1 MVISN
6 VSELFGHVEIIDLCK
21 YMPIIIAYSY
31 KFFRL
36 CAMRLTLFT
45 LSAVLLSCSFSA
57 QARIYKWQD
66 EEGQIHFGDE
76 IPSKYI
82 IREHDE
88 LNYSGVVVKHR
99 DAAKTA
105 EQKAEEKR
113 IEYERKKAALIE
125 KKKKQ
130 RDRVL
135 MDTYTT
141 ERDLVVARDS
151 RMEAVDAQIKLADS
165 IITDSNKKIESME
178 QQVVD
183 IQASNRE
190 VPIGLYQRIDNE
202 KEQVA
207 VQSKV
212 KKNHEKRRD
221 EIAAQF
227 NDFINRFKALKA
239 EKKAKWERLAKERG
253 F

>member
-1 MVISN
+1 
-6 VSELFGHVEIIDLCK
+6 
-21 YMPIIIAYSY
+21 
-31 KFFRL
+31 
-36 CAMRLTLFT
+36 MRFALFT

-57 QARIYKWQD
+57 QAKIYKWLD
-66 EEGQIHFGDE
+66 EEGQMHFGDE
-76 IPSKYI
+76 IPPKYI

-88 LNYSGVVVKHR
+88 LNSSGVVTRHR
-99 DAAKTA
+99 EAAKTA
-105 EQKAEEKR
+105 EQKAEAKR
-113 IEYERKKAALIE
+113 IEYEREKAALIE
-125 KKKKQ
+125 KKKRQ

-141 ERDLVVARDS
+141 ERDLVAARDS
-151 RMEAVDAQIKLADS
+151 RLEAVEAQIQLADS
-165 IITDSNKKIESME
+165 IITDSGKKIESLE

-190 VPIGLYQRIDNE
+190 VPLGLYQRIDNE

-207 VQSKV
+207 VQNKV
-212 KKNHEKRRD
+212 RANHKKRRD

-227 NDFINRFKALKA
+227 DDYINRFKVLKA
-239 EKKAKWERLAKERG
+239 EQKAKRERIARERG